1 MCVIKTRFPR
11 YLKSQDYPQI
21 PRGAATMFHIDTV
34 RLKET
39 QDPDTN
45 FSILTGDKFFPG
57 LHVAN
62 TFQLYFDDRRR
73 VIKGLVRLF
82 FFFFSFSC
90 MRWTPYRHLSRID
103 SMSQCLITIRGIFSY
118 RKIFRRIKKVRIC
131 KYDS

>member
-1 MCVIKTRFPR
+1 
-11 YLKSQDYPQI
+11 
-21 PRGAATMFHIDTV
+21 MFHIDTV

-62 TFQLYFDDRRR
+62 TFQLYFVD

-82 FFFFSFSC
+82 FFFLSLYAMNIHIVISLQSIH
-90 MRWTPYRHLSRID
+90 RHCHE
-103 SMSQCLITIRGIFSY
+103 Q
-118 RKIFRRIKKVRIC
+118 
-131 KYDS
+131 

>member
-1 MCVIKTRFPR
+1 
-11 YLKSQDYPQI
+11 
-21 PRGAATMFHIDTV
+21 MFHIDTV

-82 FFFFSFSC
+82 FFFFFFLQYAMDAISPS
-90 MRWTPYRHLSRID
+90 LSNRFYEPMLD
-103 SMSQCLITIRGIFSY
+103 
-118 RKIFRRIKKVRIC
+118 
-131 KYDS
+131 YDSRNIFVSKDISKN

>member
-1 MCVIKTRFPR
+1 
-11 YLKSQDYPQI
+11 
-21 PRGAATMFHIDTV
+21 MFHIDTV

-73 VIKGLVRLF
+73 VIKDLVK
-82 FFFFSFSC
+82 
-90 MRWTPYRHLSRID
+90 
-103 SMSQCLITIRGIFSY
+103 G
-118 RKIFRRIKKVRIC
+118 
-131 KYDS
+131 